1 MVGKRI
7 SEERERLGL
16 TQKDLGELW
25 NVGRSAVAMIESGRS
40 PLVVDRLLEL
50 EKLGVDIQYVLFGQR
65 STQIASRMLDWQLLT
80 LILKGVRQWSS
91 SHGIRLAPEKEA
103 VFLKLFYDLFVAS
116 GAIDEAAMNE
126 ALSLA
131 A

>member
-25 NVGRSAVAMIESGRS
+25 NVSRSAVAMIETGRS
-40 PLVVDRLLEL
+40 PLAVDRLLEL
-50 EKLGVDIQYVLFGQR
+50 EMLGVDIQYVLFGRR
-65 STQIASRMLDWQLLT
+65 SPQVASRMLDWQLIS
-80 LILKGVRQWSS
+80 LIQKGVRKWST
-91 SHGIRLAPEKEA
+91 SHGIHLAPEKEV
-103 VFLKLFYDLFVAS
+103 VFLKLFYDLFVAT
-116 GAIDEAAMNE
+116 GNIDEAAMDQ